1 MKKNDGF
8 SKTPALWIK
17 TLPQTRYNDCFKRRI
32 IYQMNLPLKIDN
44 HSSVFS
50 KKEVDHYQ
58 SKGKGIH
65 LITLSPIRKQG
76 DLYTISSSTF
86 GYNRQWRTF
95 GESDYTFHYD
105 LKNTKIH
112 ITRSNNFNVIIMEM
126 TCSLELFPLKKEL
139 LPLLSCSILFTESD
153 QGSYI
158 SYNILTVRGKWF

>member
-1 MKKNDGF
+1 MKQLIIIILLVSIGLGVNAQPKDFGDLYLQILKVICEKNDGF

-17 TLPQTRYNDCFKRRI
+17 TLPQPDTMIVQKENYLPDD
-32 IYQMNLPLKIDN
+32 LPLKIDN

-105 LKNTKIH
+105 LKTQKF
-112 ITRSNNFNVIIMEM
+112 TLLDPIISM
-126 TCSLELFPLKKEL
+126 
-139 LPLLSCSILFTESD
+139 
-153 QGSYI
+153 
-158 SYNILTVRGKWF
+158 